1 VLIGIHDAKVRNC
14 LHALLNGWVF
24 LIIFVFM
31 KPATIRELIA
41 KIGSSLGD
49 LYSDAAEGKSVA
61 ELLLAELL
69 HTTRAGLYGIGG
81 KIDDPQMLN
90 QIQLCF
96 DRLMNNEPVQY
107 VLGKAWFCGLGIK
120 VVPGVLIPR
129 PETEE
134 LAEWVIKN
142 HEHEQHLVEI
152 MDIGCG
158 SGCLALALKSRMP
171 GATVSG
177 IDISDAALALSAA
190 NSVACGL
197 DVTWL
202 KLDILSEKCP
212 ADPDKKLIIVSNPP
226 YVLENE
232 KSAISE
238 RVKNFEPDSALFVPD
253 SDPLRF
259 YTRIVEIFKADATAI
274 YFEINP
280 LLAHQFS
287 ALADGNGYQC
297 DLKTDFCGRN
307 RMSRLFRIK

>member
-1 VLIGIHDAKVRNC
+1 
-14 LHALLNGWVF
+14 
-24 LIIFVFM
+24 M

-41 KIGSSLGD
+41 KIGSSLGE

-69 HTTRAGLYGIGG
+69 HTSRAGLYGIGG
-81 KIDDPQMLN
+81 KIDDPQMLS

-107 VLGKAWFCGLGIK
+107 VLGKSWFCGLELK
-120 VVPGVLIPR
+120 VSPGVLIPR

-142 HEHEQHLVEI
+142 HEHEQHQIEI
-152 MDIGCG
+152 IDIGSG
-158 SGCLALALKSRMP
+158 SGCLALALKNMMP
-171 GATVSG
+171 GTKVTG

-190 NSVACGL
+190 NSVALGL

-202 KLDILSEKCP
+202 KLDILSDQYRP
-212 ADPDKKLIIVSNPP
+212 DPDKKLIVVSNPP
-226 YVLENE
+226 YVLDSE

-238 RVKNFEPDSALFVPD
+238 RVKMYEPGGALFVPD

-259 YTRIVEIFKADATAI
+259 YTRIVEVFLTDAAAM

-280 LLAHQFS
+280 LMADRFPELASEKGFK
-287 ALADGNGYQC
+287 C
-297 DLKTDFCGRN
+297 DLKADFCGRY
-307 RMSRLFRIK
+307 RLSRIYRFK

>member
-1 VLIGIHDAKVRNC
+1 M
-14 LHALLNGWVF
+14 LNGWVF

-96 DRLMNNEPVQY
+96 DRLLNNEPVQY

-226 YVLENE
+226 YVLESE

-238 RVKNFEPDSALFVPD
+238 RVKLYEPGSALFVPD

-259 YTRIVEIFKADATAI
+259 YTRIVEIFKADAMAI

-307 RMSRLFRIK
+307 RMSRMICCK